1 MIKYGFLH
9 HKSTPFAD
17 AIDIYGI

>member
-17 AIDIYGI
+17 AIDIYCI